1 MAGPPT
7 LAPTLPHSQILSLT
21 TEQIKNR
28 VRILDSNIGVM
39 NTEIHRLD
47 REKKVHEA
55 RLKDNGEKIKLNKQ
69 LPYLVSNIVEVG
81 YHPFPSLFMMP
92 LAVALC
98 ARAPS
103 APCRC
108 WMWARMTMRRK
119 RALASWPPSPPA
131 RRWW

>member
-1 MAGPPT
+1 M
-7 LAPTLPHSQILSLT
+7 T

-81 YHPFPSLFMMP
+81 FHPFPSLSMTP
-92 LAVALC
+92 LAI
-98 ARAPS
+98 
-103 APCRC
+103 
-108 WMWARMTMRRK
+108 
-119 RALASWPPSPPA
+119 
-131 RRWW
+131 